1 MNWNILRFLPTYFLH
16 LALAWPLPQ
25 EKLTRVLPP
34 TLRKLENCLEIDL
47 AQIEELKKQFQNDF
61 AFNERVVSSDP
72 YFGLLEED
80 WRRLNLLQSKLPE
93 GSLLKKKL
101 THAFRL
107 LIAALY
113 QAHETVVS
121 TEIGEQEVFHTND
134 MSETDARNRSNTN
147 NEDADPQS
155 TVLFDHT
162 SGNKIN
168 YMTTTEFSLNSFEES
183 EIDNEPAESDPKQYV
198 VNFANY
204 SEPTGN
210 SNEEKTNGIT
220 DTSEAPISIESV
232 TENRVS
238 KPTQTYQRNKINSNV
253 ELTSTRSHSTQT
265 LKPQDTM
272 LDLRN
277 TSLKPPIII
286 PPQVVTLNKDKL
298 NITKG
303 SADTIN
309 NEDETDESL
318 ANTVMTV
325 ATTREGKSL
334 SSFTSFSQSDINFE
348 DKPSSAMEDI
358 TSANNS
364 ILYTTPSITIKI
376 ISWANNSSVNLYT
389 TPSTTAAS
397 NLHLSPHN
405 TSNSVFISPSQVPI
419 TTPSFDTIITDSWEN
434 ISAHNVS
441 TKSSILHTVPENL
454 TISSTGNYGN
464 VSSQIEPVGI
474 SDNDSKKYWLFTT
487 TSFEI
492 NSAIKNDSEESD
504 SRSNESDENST
515 TSQDINSSQETVFS
529 VPFKTLESE
538 KLSTIVSELVTN
550 PTQQITREEF
560 EGFQKEESS
569 TEQTTSKNILE
580 EELGESTLT
589 VTTTA
594 SIIASISRLE
604 TDNNTEIPF
613 SKASSE
619 NSGKHLVNLFSSTTK
634 RDYDDENATI
644 LQDINSSQEE
654 VFSVSSKAVLNEKVY
669 TIISELVT
677 DPTQQTAKEEFESF
691 EKEDSSIV
699 QTTPTNVFEEE
710 LGESTSTAT
719 TTASVMTSL
728 LRLETDNKTEIP
740 LSKAPSEN
748 SEKGKHLVNLISSTS
763 KDGYDDDGKMSSTF
777 STTNPFLTTSTES
790 ELSTFLRASN
800 ALNNTFKTFTVL
812 FPKHPTKP
820 PRNLNVSKLLIYPH
834 KRWSH
839 RFNRPQYKSNCRSN
853 NDCAKV

>member
-1 MNWNILRFLPTYFLH
+1 MAEEQEPHLKHGMNWNILRFLPTYFLH

-25 EKLTRVLPP
+25 EKLTRVLSP
-34 TLRKLENCLEIDL
+34 TLQKLENCLEIDL
-47 AQIEELKKQFQNDF
+47 AQVEELKKQFQNDF

-80 WRRLNLLQSKLPE
+80 WRRLNLLQSRLPE

-113 QAHETVVS
+113 QAHEALVS
-121 TEIGEQEVFHTND
+121 TEIGDQEMFHTND
-134 MSETDARNRSNTN
+134 MSETDARNRSNIN
-147 NEDADPQS
+147 NEDAEPQS

-162 SGNKIN
+162 SDNKLN
-168 YMTTTEFSLNSFEES
+168 YMTTTESSLNSLEES

-210 SNEEKTNGIT
+210 SNEEKTIGIT
-220 DTSEAPISIESV
+220 DTSEAPISIELV
-232 TENRVS
+232 NENRVS
-238 KPTQTYQRNKINSNV
+238 KPTQTYQRNKINSIV

-303 SADTIN
+303 SADTLN
-309 NEDETDESL
+309 NEDETDVSL

-364 ILYTTPSITIKI
+364 ILYTTPSITIKMS
-376 ISWANNSSVNLYT
+376 SWAKNSSVNLYT

-441 TKSSILHTVPENL
+441 TTSSILHTVPENL

-474 SDNDSKKYWLFTT
+474 FDNDSKKYWLFTT

-492 NSAIKNDSEESD
+492 NTAIKNDSEESD

-538 KLSTIVSELVTN
+538 KLSTIVSELVTD

-580 EELGESTLT
+580 EELGESTST

-613 SKASSE
+613 SKSSSE
-619 NSGKHLVNLFSSTTK
+619 KSEMDKHLVNLFSSTTK
-634 RDYDDENATI
+634 RDYDDENTTPS
-644 LQDINSSQEE
+644 QDINSSQET
-654 VFSVSSKAVLNEKVY
+654 VFSVPSKTLVSEKLS
-669 TIISELVT
+669 TIIAELVT
-677 DPTQQTAKEEFESF
+677 DPTQQITREEFEGF
-691 EKEDSSIV
+691 QKEESSTE
-699 QTTPTNVFEEE
+699 QTTSKNILEEE
-710 LGESTSTAT
+710 LGESISTILLNRLPER
-719 TTASVMTSL
+719 SL
-728 LRLETDNKTEIP
+728 KVLKKKIP
-740 LSKAPSEN
+740 LSYKP
-748 SEKGKHLVNLISSTS
+748 HQQ
-763 KDGYDDDGKMSSTF
+763 M
-777 STTNPFLTTSTES
+777 
-790 ELSTFLRASN
+790 FLR
-800 ALNNTFKTFTVL
+800 
-812 FPKHPTKP
+812 
-820 PRNLNVSKLLIYPH
+820 RNLENPLQLQLPQHLL
-834 KRWSH
+834 
-839 RFNRPQYKSNCRSN
+839 
-853 NDCAKV
+853 